1 MSTGLSGASEVIGA
15 SDAHVVSGISDTR
28 AREAEPPGAADRV
41 TARPRLRL
49 VWSAP
54 GHSGAQEADP
64 GAPTHRPDT
73 PSGRLR
79 LTRRGHAVLAALV
92 ILAVVALAT
101 VARMAGAGSAEAST
115 RQLPARSPYSGM
127 TQVVVRRGETL
138 WSVAAS
144 AEPSGDPWA
153 VVQEI
158 IDVNALNGS
167 QIQAGQLL
175 WVPRG

>member
-1 MSTGLSGASEVIGA
+1 MAS
-15 SDAHVVSGISDTR
+15 
-28 AREAEPPGAADRV
+28 
-41 TARPRLRL
+41 
-49 VWSAP
+49 
-54 GHSGAQEADP
+54 
-64 GAPTHRPDT
+64 
-73 PSGRLR
+73 
-79 LTRRGHAVLAALV
+79 
-92 ILAVVALAT
+92 
-101 VARMAGAGSAEAST
+101 AGSAEAST
-115 RQLPARSPYSGM
+115 RPARSPYSGM

-158 IDVNALNGS
+158 IDVNALNGT

>member
-1 MSTGLSGASEVIGA
+1 M
-15 SDAHVVSGISDTR
+15 
-28 AREAEPPGAADRV
+28 
-41 TARPRLRL
+41 
-49 VWSAP
+49 
-54 GHSGAQEADP
+54 
-64 GAPTHRPDT
+64 
-73 PSGRLR
+73 
-79 LTRRGHAVLAALV
+79 

-115 RQLPARSPYSGM
+115 RQLSARSPYSGM

-167 QIQAGQLL
+167 QIQAGQLVL